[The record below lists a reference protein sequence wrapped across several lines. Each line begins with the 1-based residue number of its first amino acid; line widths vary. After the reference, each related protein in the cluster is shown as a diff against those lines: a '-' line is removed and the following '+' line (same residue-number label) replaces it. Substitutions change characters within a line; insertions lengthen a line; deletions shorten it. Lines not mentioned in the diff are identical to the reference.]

1 MNVRRI
7 FKSTARLLEI
17 EALIL
22 IIPLICSFIYKEP
35 WAFKRAFILSIVIL
49 LAVSLPF
56 EKVPMKSRKVYAK
69 EGFIIVTLSWIL
81 IAFFGGLPLYFSGQY
96 SSLIDTFFELAS
108 GFTTAGSS
116 VLSDVSGLKHSII
129 MWKAISQAIGGMGI
143 LVFALAILPNSDKE
157 SLYLMRAESPG
168 PKFGKLVSKLKNS
181 AIILYKMYFAIIA
194 GLILAL
200 ILAGMS
206 PFDAITHALE
216 TAGTG
221 GFSIYNGSVGYY
233 NNLAIEIIIGIG
245 MLIFSIN
252 FSLYYL
258 FLLNKGKNFFKS
270 EELRWFLAIV
280 GISTLLITLNIAPQL
295 GFGQGLRHAF
305 FTVSSIISTTG
316 FTSIDYN
323 DWPLFSHLILLL
335 LMIIGGM
342 AGSTAGG
349 LKVIRVSASIKSA
362 INELKKASNP
372 KRVLKLKYD
381 GKVIDDEYLLSIKNY
396 FTMYFVIFF
405 VLLLFVSFDL
415 KDFMS
420 AFSAVATTFNNV
432 GPGIGS
438 VGPSSSFGM
447 LSDFNKILLSF
458 GMIAGRLEIIPMI
471 ILFSPKTWKKI

>member
-7 FKSTARLLEI
+7 FKSIARLLEV
-17 EALIL
+17 EALLLIL
-22 IIPLICSFIYKEP
+22 PLICSFIYRESWLVK
-35 WAFKRAFILSIVIL
+35 KSFIISIIIIL
-49 LAVSLPF
+49 IVSLPF
-56 EKVPMKSRKVYAK
+56 ELIKIKSRKVYAS
-69 EGFIIVTLSWIL
+69 EGFVIVTLAWIL
-81 IAFFGGLPLYFSGQY
+81 LAFFGGLPLYFSGQY
-96 SSLIDTFFELAS
+96 TSLVDTFFELSS

-116 VLSDVSGLKHSII
+116 VLSDVSHLSESII

-181 AIILYKMYFAIIA
+181 ALLLYEIYFAIIA
-194 GLILAL
+194 VLIVAL

-233 NNLAIEIIIGIG
+233 NNLAIEIILGIG

-258 FLLNKGKNFFKS
+258 FLIKKGKNFFKS
-270 EELRWFLAIV
+270 EELKWFLAIV
-280 GISTLLITLNIAPQL
+280 FVATILVALNISPQF
-295 GFGQGLRHAF
+295 GFLQGLRHSF
-305 FTVSSIISTTG
+305 FTVSSLISTTG
-316 FTSIDYN
+316 FTTMDYN
-323 DWPLFSHLILLL
+323 SWPLFSHFILLA

-349 LKVIRVSASIKSA
+349 LKVVRVSTSIKA
-362 INELKKASNP
+362 AMNEIKKSSNP
-372 KRVLKLKYD
+372 KRILKLKYD
-381 GKVIDDEYLLSIKNY
+381 GKVLDDEYLMSIKNY
-396 FTMYFVIFF
+396 FTLYVIIFF
-405 VLLLFVSFDL
+405 VLLLSVSFDL
-415 KDFMS
+415 PDFIS
-420 AFSAVATTFNNV
+420 SFSAVATTFNNV
-432 GPGIGS
+432 GPGIGA
-438 VGPSSSFGM
+438 VGPSSSFAM
-447 LSDFNKILLSF
+447 LSNFNKILLSF

-471 ILFSPKTWKKI
+471 ILFSPKTWKRI